1 VKNTV
6 VGLIT
11 PHFLRLIDL
20 ANQAESGVN
29 VDWHV
34 RNQVASTVEDLG
46 HQYNARELLS
56 AFVDGLE
63 AAARDAGPGRK
74 LYAGML
80 QKAASM
86 TSLEIKR
93 FD

>member
-1 VKNTV
+1 MKNTV

-11 PHFLRLIDL
+11 PHFLKVVDL
-20 ANQAESGVN
+20 ANQAETGVN
-29 VDWHV
+29 VDWHL
-34 RNQVASTVEDLG
+34 RNEVASTVEDLG

-63 AAARDAGPGRK
+63 TAARDARPGRK
-74 LYAGML
+74 RYADL
-80 QKAASM
+80 LRTAASM
-86 TSLEIKR
+86 AAVEIKR